1 MSGRFISGGT
11 IGAGEDTE
19 AGADTGSINRP
30 ADGPDAA
37 RKAAEWDKVQQQLD
51 ADRRRRA
58 QAAAAAA
65 GGEERSLYDVL
76 QSNKAAKEAA
86 AAEASKLTN
95 QIRALDDDEVAFLD
109 EVRARRRA
117 EEESVRRETEEG
129 LKKFRRQS
137 ARREDG
143 RGVEQEEEE
152 EGESWGTRKRKRG
165 REREGGKGMGVVR
178 RRVASGAEEGKK
190 DGEEETKTDEKKIEE
205 KKIEEKRIEEMNMA
219 KSGEEQLRKKTALAL
234 VDYGSDS
241 DD

>member
-1 MSGRFISGGT
+1 MSGRFVSGGT

-19 AGADTGSINRP
+19 AGADSGSINRL

-37 RKAAEWDKVQQQLD
+37 RKAAEWDKVQQQLE

-58 QAAAAAA
+58 QAAAA

-95 QIRALDDDEVAFLD
+95 QFRALDDDEVAFLD

-129 LKKFRRQS
+129 LEKFRRRT
-137 ARREDG
+137 AATREEG
-143 RGVEQEEEE
+143 HGIEQEDEV
-152 EGESWGTRKRKRG
+152 EGESWGMRKRKRG

-178 RRVASGAEEGKK
+178 RRVMTRGEEGKK
-190 DGEEETKTDEKKIEE
+190 DGDEE
-205 KKIEEKRIEEMNMA
+205 KKLEEKKLEEKKLEEEKIEGKNTA
-219 KSGEEQLRKKTALAL
+219 KGGEEKELKRTALAL

-241 DD
+241 DE

>member
-1 MSGRFISGGT
+1 MSGRFVSGGT
-11 IGAGEDTE
+11 IGTGEDTE
-19 AGADTGSINRP
+19 AGADSGSINRL

-37 RKAAEWDKVQQQLD
+37 RKAAEWDKVQEQLD

-58 QAAAAAA
+58 QAARAA
-65 GGEERSLYDVL
+65 GGEEPSLYDVL

-95 QIRALDDDEVAFLD
+95 QFRALDDDEVAFLD

-129 LKKFRRQS
+129 LEKFRRRT
-137 ARREDG
+137 AATREEG
-143 RGVEQEEEE
+143 HGIEQEDKV
-152 EGESWGTRKRKRG
+152 EGESWGMRKRKRG

-178 RRVASGAEEGKK
+178 RRVMSGGEEGKK
-190 DGEEETKTDEKKIEE
+190 DGDEEKKLEE
-205 KKIEEKRIEEMNMA
+205 KKIEEKNIEGKNTA
-219 KSGEEQLRKKTALAL
+219 KSGEEKQSKKLALAL

-241 DD
+241 DE

>member
-19 AGADTGSINRP
+19 AGASTGSINRP

-58 QAAAAAA
+58 QAAAAA

-95 QIRALDDDEVAFLD
+95 QFRALDNDEVAFLD

-137 ARREDG
+137 ARREDA

-152 EGESWGTRKRKRG
+152 EGES
-165 REREGGKGMGVVR
+165 
-178 RRVASGAEEGKK
+178 
-190 DGEEETKTDEKKIEE
+190 
-205 KKIEEKRIEEMNMA
+205 
-219 KSGEEQLRKKTALAL
+219 
-234 VDYGSDS
+234 
-241 DD
+241 